1 MIQTITFRARSQL
14 LYTMHCWP
22 SVMTT
27 EFWPYPIRLVVDIHN
42 NTPLKNGL
50 CPLELFAGVK
60 RRANLQ
66 LMHPF
71 GCPAYVLDSTLC
83 NGGKTP
89 KWDPR
94 SERGVYLGLSP
105 EHTSNVSLIFNIKT
119 RHVSPQFHV
128 VYDNDF
134 TSITSGH
141 TQPWPQLFK
150 NLFQTNQS
158 KSPEAFEEFSHVDN
172 FDIPTSVSSTA
183 SPADATPASVAHTT
197 PPEGAVISP
206 EGVPPSLT
214 TTPATTHSMH
224 PPSPSPRREG
234 GTDSTSL
241 EQIPRTRNGRRV
253 VQPKKYND
261 FAMLASG
268 LLSRQIGNMELQ
280 SFNNSMGTFSLFR
293 AKMDHLQAIDTNID
307 DMTSNYLDPRL
318 YAASLADKDTLHYRE
333 AMDAEDKQDFKK
345 AMMKEVEDLTK
356 THVWKIIKKSDLPP
370 DARLIRL
377 IWSFKR
383 KRNSLGELLKHKARL
398 CVHGGMQQK
407 GIDYWHTYAPVV
419 NWSTVKIVLT
429 LTQLAGWCSC
439 QIDYI
444 LAFLQAPIDTDI
456 YCYLPTGFHIKD
468 GDNSE
473 FVLKLEKNLYGTKQ
487 AAANWY
493 EMLKEGLNKEG
504 FKTSKIDLC
513 LFLRHD
519 AIIVTYVDDCL
530 IFSKNQKI
538 IEDLIK
544 SLKQTFKL
552 TDEGPDVNAFL
563 VIKVEKN
570 SNNGTI
576 TMS

>member
-89 KWDPR
+89 KWDPL
-94 SERGVYLGLSP
+94 SEQGVYLGLSP
-105 EHTSNVSLIFNIKT
+105 EHASNVSLIFNIKT

-128 VYDNDF
+128 VYDDDF
-134 TSITSGH
+134 TSVTPGH

-150 NLFQTNQS
+150 NLSQTNRS
-158 KSPEAFEEFSHVDN
+158 ESPKVFDEFSNVDD
-172 FDIPTSVSSTA
+172 FDIPTSVSSTT
-183 SPADATPASVAHTT
+183 SPADTTPASVAHTT
-197 PPEGAVISP
+197 SLEGDTIPPEGADFPSEGAVISP
-206 EGVPPSLT
+206 EGVPPPSP
-214 TTPATTHSMH
+214 TTPATTHSTH
-224 PPSPSPRREG
+224 SPSPSPRREG

-268 LLSRQIGNMELQ
+268 LLSRQIGNMALQ

-307 DMTSNYLDPRL
+307 DMTSNYLDLRL

-333 AMDAEDKQDFKK
+333 AMDAEDKQDFQK
-345 AMMKEVEDLTK
+345 AMMKEV
-356 THVWKIIKKSDLPP
+356 
-370 DARLIRL
+370 
-377 IWSFKR
+377 
-383 KRNSLGELLKHKARL
+383 LGELLKHKARL
-398 CVHGGMQQK
+398 CVHGGMQRK
-407 GIDYWHTYAPVV
+407 GIDYWHAYAPVV

-429 LTQLAGWCSC
+429 LTQLAGWCSR
-439 QIDYI
+439 QIDYV
-444 LAFLQAPIDTDI
+444 LAFSQAPIDTDV
-456 YCYLPTGFHIKD
+456 YCYLPAGFHIKG
-468 GDNSE
+468 GDNE
-473 FVLKLEKNLYGTKQ
+473 
-487 AAANWY
+487 
-493 EMLKEGLNKEG
+493 
-504 FKTSKIDLC
+504 
-513 LFLRHD
+513 
-519 AIIVTYVDDCL
+519 
-530 IFSKNQKI
+530 
-538 IEDLIK
+538 
-544 SLKQTFKL
+544 
-552 TDEGPDVNAFL
+552 
-563 VIKVEKN
+563 
-570 SNNGTI
+570 TI
-576 TMS
+576 QSSS